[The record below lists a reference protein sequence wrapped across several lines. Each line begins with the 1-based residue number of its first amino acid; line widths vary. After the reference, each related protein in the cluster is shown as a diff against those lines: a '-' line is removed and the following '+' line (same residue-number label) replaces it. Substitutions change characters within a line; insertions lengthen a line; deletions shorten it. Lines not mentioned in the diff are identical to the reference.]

1 MSQRNPGSWRPSPG
15 SSCPPTLLDQ
25 FANKYR
31 WSKGATRGTEAARE
45 VYQKDLDRAFAEI
58 DGLMA
63 GFTILDETCDGQA
76 SPGSSSSSSPMSLA
90 ETHMPEASSSV
101 CTYQYAAELSD
112 DDIEGRHSSGVPS
125 AGHPDSNPELG
136 PKSLS
141 TQWTAIRSLG
151 GEMEQHHQKFLSEP
165 CFTRD
170 PILGQLRD
178 VYQDSKGIRK
188 TGILLFRDILDG
200 YCPTK
205 LNEIFAFATLAYS
218 VSTLLHREGRID
230 KSQILGGLRS
240 WMDAI
245 SDPGE
250 REAFIKLALHLW
262 PEAKE
267 QLQAIP
273 MQQKTCEGEPVV
285 PTQPFDQTMPS
296 GALDNFGGVPSNTD
310 PGDVCNA
317 LLPGSWSTYASNINS
332 SQAQSDIFGHL
343 MDLTGYTKDTW
354 DFSNLQSSSDSSF
367 THFNHA
373 ADPSHT
379 DMLWSGQSSQ
389 PSFSS
394 QMSITEHAPVPA
406 KHGNS
411 AASQTA
417 EQNEPHMDLR
427 DTYVFTAVIAYLTE
441 INELLDRLSGWGL
454 FSKPEKRYKAAEE
467 EHKRFYKSVKEEF
480 FEPRSCGW
488 VPHPNYNALLS
499 IAKNF
504 AREACLRTAQDV
516 QHYLI
521 SVAVVSKHHRPQCLA
536 SSPNNARIQGCFP
549 PRQGVSGLHFV
560 GYASRPRRTS
570 KTGASARD
578 CQEVRQERPPEFF
591 GLALKPCQKTIL
603 VQHFWLQQSLRHIQW
618 SEQA

>member
-1 MSQRNPGSWRPSPG
+1 MSQRNPFSYRPSPG
-15 SSCPPTLLDQ
+15 CPPTLLDQ

-63 GFTILDETCDGQA
+63 GFTILDETTCDGQV
-76 SPGSSSSSSPMSLA
+76 SPGSSTPSSPISVA
-90 ETHMPEASSSV
+90 EMHMPEASSSV
-101 CTYQYAAELSD
+101 CTYQYATELSV
-112 DDIEGRHSSGVPS
+112 DDIEDRHSSGVPS
-125 AGHPDSNPELG
+125 AGHPDSHPELG

-151 GEMEQHHQKFLSEP
+151 GEIEQHHQKFLSEP
-165 CFTRD
+165 SFAKD

-178 VYQDSKGIRK
+178 FYQDSKGIRK

-205 LNEIFAFATLAYS
+205 LNEIFAFASLAYS
-218 VSTLLHREGRID
+218 VSALLYREGRIER
-230 KSQILGGLRS
+230 SQILGGLRS
-240 WMDAI
+240 WIDSI

-250 REAFIKLALHLW
+250 REAFIKLAPHLW
-262 PEAKE
+262 PEAKD
-267 QLQAIP
+267 QLHDIP
-273 MQQKTCEGEPVV
+273 TQQKACVGKAQASI
-285 PTQPFDQTMPS
+285 QPFNQTMSS
-296 GALDNFGGVPSNTD
+296 GVLDHFGGVPSNTD
-310 PGDVCNA
+310 PTDVYND
-317 LLPGSWSTYASNINS
+317 LLPGSWSTYANNINP
-332 SQAQSDIFGHL
+332 SQAHSELFDQL
-343 MDLTGYTKDTW
+343 MDLTGHTNETW
-354 DFSNLQSSSDSSF
+354 GFSHLQSSNDNS
-367 THFNHA
+367 FNHFDRT

-379 DMLWSGQSSQ
+379 DTLWSGPSNQ
-389 PSFSS
+389 PSFNS
-394 QMSITEHAPVPA
+394 QMPITEHASVPTRTDNA
-406 KHGNS
+406 V
-411 AASQTA
+411 ASQTT
-417 EQNEPHMDLR
+417 EQKKQHMDLR
-427 DTYVFTAVIAYLTE
+427 DTYVFIAVIAYLTE

-521 SVAVVSKHHRPQCLA
+521 SVAVVSKHQ
-536 SSPNNARIQGCFP
+536 SSATLSC
-549 PRQGVSGLHFV
+549 
-560 GYASRPRRTS
+560 
-570 KTGASARD
+570 
-578 CQEVRQERPPEFF
+578 
-591 GLALKPCQKTIL
+591 
-603 VQHFWLQQSLRHIQW
+603 
-618 SEQA
+618 